1 MGQLEN
7 RGYSTALTTGKRKR
21 MRGRAF
27 HVLIAV
33 ISAALLTAGCSNDSK
48 AASASSDKEG
58 GIETLELR
66 YQGSTG
72 AVTYPELA
80 EDLGYLAPIKL
91 NWIGNTTSGP
101 QDIQTAATG
110 QSDFGGAFNGAII
123 KLISAGAPI
132 KSVISYYGMDEV
144 TFNGYYVL
152 EGSPIKSA
160 KDLIGKKVG
169 MNTLGAHAEFVL
181 KEYLLRGG
189 LTKEEIKQVTL
200 VALPPVNTEQS
211 LRANQIDV
219 AVLGGI
225 LRDRALDRGG
235 VRQLFSDY
243 ELFGAQSAGTI
254 VFTNQFIKE
263 NPNTVSKFVEAT
275 AKAIEWARTQSRE
288 TVIKRYEDIINKRGR
303 QEDGSNLQ
311 YWKSTSIAGK
321 GGIIREEEFEI
332 WRQWLESSGDDKAGN
347 VKIEDLYTNE
357 FNPFKDEDKK

>member
-1 MGQLEN
+1 
-7 RGYSTALTTGKRKR
+7 
-21 MRGRAF
+21 MRGRAL

-33 ISAALLTAGCSNDSK
+33 MSAALLTAGCSHDSK

-91 NWIGNTTSGP
+91 KWIGNTTSGP

-132 KSVISYYGMDEV
+132 KSVISYYGMDELSYS
-144 TFNGYYVL
+144 GYYVL
-152 EGSPIKSA
+152 EESPIKSA

-181 KEYLLRGG
+181 KEYLQRGG
-189 LTKEEIKQVTL
+189 LTEEEIKQVTL

-263 NPNTVSKFVEAT
+263 NPNTVNKFVEAT
-275 AKAIEWARTQSRE
+275 AKAIEWARTQPKE
-288 TVIKRYEDIINKRGR
+288 TVIKRYEEIIKKRGR
-303 QEDGSNLQ
+303 QEDGSNLK

-321 GGIIREEEFEI
+321 GGTIREEEFEI
-332 WRQWLESSGDDKAGN
+332 WRKWLETSGDEKASN